1 MQQLGRLPL
10 NVPSQDAASSLLPPG
25 WRVWHEPLELFAC
38 INPPYIS
45 ATSKMNP
52 AGSLHS
58 GHFNMLMYE
67 GLPGFIGR
75 LQALLFLAKSATGAH
90 LDAPSLIQEK
100 VRAMIFAPRDYGTY
114 LELDGEMIPHVPIYM
129 EVHPGLLQVVIS
141 PAHPCEPAADHSRH
155 QYVRTP
161 PQQ

>member
-1 MQQLGRLPL
+1 MLSAALCVLCLCHWTGPELPLLQQLGRLPL
-10 NVPSQDAASSLLPPG
+10 NVPSQEAASSLLPPG

-75 LQALLFLAKSATGAH
+75 LQALLFLAKSETGSH
-90 LDAPSLIQEK
+90 LDAPSLIKEK
-100 VRAMIFAPRDYGTY
+100 VRLSWATSCT
-114 LELDGEMIPHVPIYM
+114 LH
-129 EVHPGLLQVVIS
+129 LQ
-141 PAHPCEPAADHSRH
+141 
-155 QYVRTP
+155 
-161 PQQ
+161 